1 MGRRL
6 SENEIGLEART
17 FISWKF
23 DWNKGIIWNF
33 ASRHVCNSTKVCWPV
48 VKIISTPPPF
58 KMEFSAGIESIFP
71 RSRARIIKSIVTYG
85 ANGISR
91 AWLSFASRFTITG
104 TLTRGLAAWHSC
116 AKCTGGSR
124 PSTTARGLGHG
135 SHVADC
141 ETRFRYIPI
150 SIPKWLGRVRRR
162 GHV

>member
-104 TLTRGLAAWHSC
+104 TLTRGQVSLRGTLARNIREGVDYGARPRTR
-116 AKCTGGSR
+116 KPRSR
-124 PSTTARGLGHG
+124 LRN
-135 SHVADC
+135 
-141 ETRFRYIPI
+141 PI
-150 SIPKWLGRVRRR
+150 SIHPDIDPEMARSRSKA
-162 GHV
+162 